1 LIGFLSQTSGRP
13 YIHFV
18 RVHPDYRK
26 QGIGKQLYNEFFHI
40 VKKNGRNIVRC
51 VTLPVNKVSIA
62 FHKKMGFEIEKNGD
76 KEMDGASVYADYD
89 GPNQDRVLFVK
100 RLI

>member
-1 LIGFLSQTSGRP
+1 LPFHAFFNCQ
-13 YIHFV
+13 
-18 RVHPDYRK
+18 K
-26 QGIGKQLYNEFFHI
+26 Q
-40 VKKNGRNIVRC
+40 
-51 VTLPVNKVSIA
+51 
-62 FHKKMGFEIEKNGD
+62 FEIEKNGD